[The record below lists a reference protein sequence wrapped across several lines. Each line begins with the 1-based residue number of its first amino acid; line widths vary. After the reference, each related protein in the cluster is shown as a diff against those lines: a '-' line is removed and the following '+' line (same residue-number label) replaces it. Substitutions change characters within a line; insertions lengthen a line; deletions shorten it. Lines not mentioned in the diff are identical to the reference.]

1 MHSRRLRRLWSVY
14 GGYAL
19 GFVSLFLIWQL
30 ASVYVVSSVLFPPPT
45 VVFRKGVLL
54 VRNGVLLEHLSA
66 SLQRIMAGFMAGS
79 LLGIPIG
86 LAMGSF
92 RPVRKLLEPYTEFL
106 RFIPS
111 VAMITVAVIWFGIGE
126 ASKIFLII
134 YTTIFIVILNTA
146 AGVSAIAP
154 DKIRAAQS
162 LGATRAQIFF
172 HVAMPATVPYILTGM
187 RLAMGNSF
195 TTIVAAELIAAND
208 GLGKML
214 WAGRLFKKHGL
225 DVRINTGPSGSAM
238 VSFLIN
244 GQIESAFGSEIAGVS
259 NHNLDPN
266 VVVVAQATR
275 LVRWIAVVGRNVD
288 NLDQL
293 KGKKVGVA
301 RGSGG
306 EVFWLAMLDK
316 LKLNAADY
324 TVVNVE
330 APEMVAALER
340 GNIDAYAVWEPW
352 VSRGLAAVK
361 NTKVLKDQEG
371 ILEQGVYIYMNLGWI
386 RKNPAQAESFM
397 RALVEAT
404 DIINK
409 DRKRAAKD
417 VSDFL
422 KNLDPPLVEQLMTK
436 LTFDIELGNS
446 TIGMFRLAEAQLKQQ
461 GKLSKPLDSGA
472 FVYPDLLRK
481 VQPVKVNYKP

>member
-1 MHSRRLRRLWSVY
+1 MLTRGVQSGLVLGLLLWT
-14 GGYAL
+14 GA
-19 GFVSLFLIWQL
+19 
-30 ASVYVVSSVLFPPPT
+30 ASAQTKMTIATGVDPVFSAYYV
-45 VVFRKGVLL
+45 
-54 VRNGVLLEHLSA
+54 
-66 SLQRIMAGFMAGS
+66 
-79 LLGIPIG
+79 
-86 LAMGSF
+86 
-92 RPVRKLLEPYTEFL
+92 
-106 RFIPS
+106 
-111 VAMITVAVIWFGIGE
+111 
-126 ASKIFLII
+126 
-134 YTTIFIVILNTA
+134 
-146 AGVSAIAP
+146 
-154 DKIRAAQS
+154 AQQE
-162 LGATRAQIFF
+162 G
-172 HVAMPATVPYILTGM
+172 
-187 RLAMGNSF
+187 
-195 TTIVAAELIAAND
+195 
-208 GLGKML
+208 
-214 WAGRLFKKHGL
+214 LFKKHGL

-275 LVRWIAVVGRNVD
+275 LVRWIAIVGRNID
-288 NLDQL
+288 TLDQL
-293 KGKKVGVA
+293 KGKKIGVA

-306 EVFWLAMLDK
+306 EVFWLALIDK

-352 VSRGLAAVK
+352 VTRGLAAVK
-361 NTKVLKDQEG
+361 NTKVLKDQEN

-386 RKNPAQAESFM
+386 KKNPEQAEAFM

-422 KNLDPPLVEQLMTK
+422 KSLDPPLVEQLMTK
-436 LTFDIELGNS
+436 LRFEMVLDDF
-446 TIGMFRLAEAQLKQQ
+446 TISLFRLAETQLKQQ
-461 GKLSKPLDSGA
+461 GKLTKPLDLGA
-472 FVYPDLLRK
+472 FVYPDLLRRVLPK
-481 VQPVKVNYKP
+481 SVNYKP

>member
-1 MHSRRLRRLWSVY
+1 MLRCL
-14 GGYAL
+14 L
-19 GFVSLFLIWQL
+19 
-30 ASVYVVSSVLFPPPT
+30 VVSALAVMTGAAHAQTKMTIATGVDP
-45 VVFRKGVLL
+45 VF
-54 VRNGVLLEHLSA
+54 SA
-66 SLQRIMAGFMAGS
+66 
-79 LLGIPIG
+79 
-86 LAMGSF
+86 
-92 RPVRKLLEPYTEFL
+92 YY
-106 RFIPS
+106 
-111 VAMITVAVIWFGIGE
+111 VAQQEG
-126 ASKIFLII
+126 
-134 YTTIFIVILNTA
+134 
-146 AGVSAIAP
+146 
-154 DKIRAAQS
+154 
-162 LGATRAQIFF
+162 
-172 HVAMPATVPYILTGM
+172 
-187 RLAMGNSF
+187 
-195 TTIVAAELIAAND
+195 
-208 GLGKML
+208 
-214 WAGRLFKKHGL
+214 LFKKHGL

-238 VSFLIN
+238 VAFLVN

-275 LVRWIAVVGRNVD
+275 LVRWIGLVGRNID

-306 EVFWLAMLDK
+306 EVFWLAMLDR

-352 VSRGLAAVK
+352 ITRGLAAVK

-371 ILEQGVYIYMNLGWI
+371 ILEQGVYIYMNKGWI
-386 RKNPAQAESFM
+386 QKNPAPADAFLRS
-397 RALVEAT
+397 LVDAT
-404 DIINK
+404 EIING

-436 LTFDIELGNS
+436 LRFEMVFDDF
-446 TIGMFRLAEAQLKQQ
+446 TVGMFRLAESQLKQQ
-461 GKLSKPLDSGA
+461 GKLTKPLDYNA
-472 FVYPDLLRK
+472 FLYPDLMRK
-481 VQPVKVNYKP
+481 VLPAKVNYRP

>member
-1 MHSRRLRRLWSVY
+1 MLRCL
-14 GGYAL
+14 L
-19 GFVSLFLIWQL
+19 
-30 ASVYVVSSVLFPPPT
+30 VVS
-45 VVFRKGVLL
+45 
-54 VRNGVLLEHLSA
+54 A
-66 SLQRIMAGFMAGS
+66 
-79 LLGIPIG
+79 
-86 LAMGSF
+86 LAVMTGAAHAQT
-92 RPVRKLLEPYTEFL
+92 K
-106 RFIPS
+106 
-111 VAMITVAVIWFGIGE
+111 M
-126 ASKIFLII
+126 
-134 YTTIFIVILNTA
+134 TIA
-146 AGVSAIAP
+146 AGVDPVFSAYYV
-154 DKIRAAQS
+154 AQQE
-162 LGATRAQIFF
+162 G
-172 HVAMPATVPYILTGM
+172 
-187 RLAMGNSF
+187 
-195 TTIVAAELIAAND
+195 
-208 GLGKML
+208 
-214 WAGRLFKKHGL
+214 LFKKHGL

-238 VSFLIN
+238 VAFLVN

-275 LVRWIAVVGRNVD
+275 LVRWIGLVGRNID

-306 EVFWLAMLDK
+306 EVFWLAMLDR

-352 VSRGLAAVK
+352 ITRGLAAVK

-371 ILEQGVYIYMNLGWI
+371 ILEQGVYIYMNKGWI
-386 RKNPAQAESFM
+386 QKNPAPADAFLRS
-397 RALVEAT
+397 LVDAT
-404 DIINK
+404 EIING

-436 LTFDIELGNS
+436 LRFEMVFDDF
-446 TIGMFRLAEAQLKQQ
+446 TVGMFRLAESQLKQQ
-461 GKLSKPLDSGA
+461 GKLTKPLDYNA
-472 FVYPDLLRK
+472 FLYPDLMRK
-481 VQPVKVNYKP
+481 VLPAKVNYRP

>member
-1 MHSRRLRRLWSVY
+1 MSTRGARCLLV
-14 GGYAL
+14 L
-19 GFVSLFLIWQL
+19 
-30 ASVYVVSSVLFPPPT
+30 SVLAWSGAAWAQTKMTIATGVDP
-45 VVFRKGVLL
+45 VF
-54 VRNGVLLEHLSA
+54 SA
-66 SLQRIMAGFMAGS
+66 
-79 LLGIPIG
+79 
-86 LAMGSF
+86 
-92 RPVRKLLEPYTEFL
+92 YY
-106 RFIPS
+106 
-111 VAMITVAVIWFGIGE
+111 VAQEEG
-126 ASKIFLII
+126 
-134 YTTIFIVILNTA
+134 
-146 AGVSAIAP
+146 
-154 DKIRAAQS
+154 
-162 LGATRAQIFF
+162 
-172 HVAMPATVPYILTGM
+172 
-187 RLAMGNSF
+187 
-195 TTIVAAELIAAND
+195 
-208 GLGKML
+208 
-214 WAGRLFKKHGL
+214 LFKKHGL

-266 VVVVAQATR
+266 VVVVAQAAR
-275 LVRWIAVVGRNVD
+275 LVRWLAVVGRNID

-293 KGKKVGVA
+293 KGKKVGIA

-306 EVFWLAMLDK
+306 EVFWLAMLAK

-352 VSRGLAAVK
+352 VTRGLAAVK

-386 RKNPAQAESFM
+386 RKNPAQAEAFM

-404 DIINK
+404 EVINK

-422 KNLDPPLVEQLMTK
+422 KSLDPPMVEQLMTK
-436 LTFDIELGNS
+436 LTFDMELEDS
-446 TIGMFRLAEAQLKQQ
+446 TISMFRLAEAQLKQQ
-461 GKLSKPLDSGA
+461 GKLTKPVEYSA

-481 VQPVKVNYKP
+481 VQPKKVNYKP

>member
-1 MHSRRLRRLWSVY
+1 MTTRGARC
-14 GGYAL
+14 
-19 GFVSLFLIWQL
+19 
-30 ASVYVVSSVLFPPPT
+30 
-45 VVFRKGVLL
+45 LL
-54 VRNGVLLEHLSA
+54 VL
-66 SLQRIMAGFMAGS
+66 S
-79 LLGIPIG
+79 LLAWNGTAWAQTKMTIATG
-86 LAMGSF
+86 VD
-92 RPVRKLLEPYTEFL
+92 PVFSAYY
-106 RFIPS
+106 
-111 VAMITVAVIWFGIGE
+111 VAQQEG
-126 ASKIFLII
+126 
-134 YTTIFIVILNTA
+134 
-146 AGVSAIAP
+146 
-154 DKIRAAQS
+154 
-162 LGATRAQIFF
+162 
-172 HVAMPATVPYILTGM
+172 
-187 RLAMGNSF
+187 
-195 TTIVAAELIAAND
+195 
-208 GLGKML
+208 
-214 WAGRLFKKHGL
+214 LFKKHGL

-238 VSFLIN
+238 VSFLVN

-275 LVRWIAVVGRNVD
+275 LVRWIALLGRNID
-288 NLDQL
+288 TLDQL

-316 LKLNAADY
+316 LKLNPADY

-352 VSRGLAAVK
+352 VTRGLAAVK

-404 DIINK
+404 DVINK

-436 LTFDIELGNS
+436 LRFEVVLDDFTLS
-446 TIGMFRLAEAQLKQQ
+446 LFRLAEAQLKQQ
-461 GKLSKPLDSGA
+461 GKLTKPLDYRE
-472 FVYPDLLRK
+472 FIYPEVLRK
-481 VQPVKVNYKP
+481 VQPAKVNYTP

>member
-1 MHSRRLRRLWSVY
+1 MLRRYMRCAV
-14 GGYAL
+14 
-19 GFVSLFLIWQL
+19 VLFLL
-30 ASVYVVSSVLFPPPT
+30 A
-45 VVFRKGVLL
+45 
-54 VRNGVLLEHLSA
+54 
-66 SLQRIMAGFMAGS
+66 
-79 LLGIPIG
+79 
-86 LAMGSF
+86 
-92 RPVRKLLEPYTEFL
+92 
-106 RFIPS
+106 
-111 VAMITVAVIWFGIGE
+111 
-126 ASKIFLII
+126 
-134 YTTIFIVILNTA
+134 
-146 AGVSAIAP
+146 
-154 DKIRAAQS
+154 
-162 LGATRAQIFF
+162 
-172 HVAMPATVPYILTGM
+172 
-187 RLAMGNSF
+187 
-195 TTIVAAELIAAND
+195 
-208 GLGKML
+208 
-214 WAGRLFKKHGL
+214 WAGAAWAQTKMTIATGVDPVFSAYYVAQQAGLFKKHGL

-275 LVRWIAVVGRNVD
+275 LVRWIAIVGRNVD
-288 NLDQL
+288 SLDQL
-293 KGKKVGVA
+293 KGKKLGVA

-306 EVFWLAMLDK
+306 EVFWLALIDK

-352 VSRGLAAVK
+352 VTRGLAAVK
-361 NTKVLKDQEG
+361 NTKVLRDQEG

-386 RKNPAQAESFM
+386 KKNSEQAEGFI

-422 KNLDPPLVEQLMTK
+422 KSLDPPLVEQLMTK
-436 LTFDIELGNS
+436 LRFEMVLDDF
-446 TIGMFRLAEAQLKQQ
+446 TISLFKLAETQLKQQ
-461 GKLSKPLDSGA
+461 GKLTKPLDLGA

-481 VQPVKVNYKP
+481 VLPKSVNYKP